1 MEALR
6 ISCVLADRAYRPR
19 LFASAPVAC
28 AASPATRRWSDL
40 FPARWSGRL
49 LPPHPSRIPREATK
63 EETMTTTDIALL
75 INAVAQF
82 IAAIAQVAMAIR
94 ARAR

>member
-1 MEALR
+1 
-6 ISCVLADRAYRPR
+6 
-19 LFASAPVAC
+19 
-28 AASPATRRWSDL
+28 
-40 FPARWSGRL
+40 
-49 LPPHPSRIPREATK
+49 
-63 EETMTTTDIALL
+63 MTTTDIALL